1 MRAAVG
7 EHVSSLQLFGVSVQR
22 TESASAV
29 QTPEMHSPPQCVL
42 NVPVVSGVHA
52 VPFAGLY
59 TAQVATLA
67 KALPDIGDG
76 LAAQLAALQRDPTA
90 HGCERMASN
99 LEGARQTVLRL
110 REALMAGKS

>member
-1 MRAAVG
+1 MTG
-7 EHVSSLQLFGVSVQR
+7 L
-22 TESASAV
+22 
-29 QTPEMHSPPQCVL
+29 
-42 NVPVVSGVHA
+42 HA

-59 TAQVATLA
+59 SAQVSTLA
-67 KALPDIGDG
+67 NSLPDIGDG

-90 HGCERMASN
+90 HGCERLAAN